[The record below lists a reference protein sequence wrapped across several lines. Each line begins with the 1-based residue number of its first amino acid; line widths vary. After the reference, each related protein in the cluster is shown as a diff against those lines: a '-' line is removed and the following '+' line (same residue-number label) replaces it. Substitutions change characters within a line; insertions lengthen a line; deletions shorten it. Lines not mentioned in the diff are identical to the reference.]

1 MCAWRIP
8 SISPTRSPPPTV
20 TRKSLCKLKNCFRVQ
35 TIKSLPSPFCVLT
48 LVSEMTRKGWE
59 LSSSCRRRGARK
71 VESSCWDG
79 CSPGDRRKPTGS
91 CSHGRVLLA
100 PAICLPACPASQ
112 PTDQIIQYG
121 PIHLRLGSKITR
133 VVALAIAGKPTICP
147 PLSVTLSKYFQNCPL
162 FHLKY

>member
-59 LSSSCRRRGARK
+59 LSSSCRRRGGGHGRLK
-71 VESSCWDG
+71 SSCWDG

-112 PTDQIIQYG
+112 PTDQIIQYETG
-121 PIHLRLGSKITR
+121 LQDNSSGLNQPSAHRAVSLLQNTFK
-133 VVALAIAGKPTICP
+133 
-147 PLSVTLSKYFQNCPL
+147 LSTFSSFILNL
-162 FHLKY
+162 MDN